1 MFKAG
6 KDIDR
11 EKVEALKKGDEF
23 AYNSLFRKYA
33 KKIYHVSRKMRLGH
47 EDAEGVVQEVFI
59 KIWRNR
65 ENLDPSLSFNAYL
78 ITITRSI
85 VIRQIERQVKL
96 SIYKDH
102 LFMTTDK
109 GHNHTEDYVIFSDL
123 MDESCKVMDSLPP
136 QQKQVFMMKNFDH
149 LSLDEIADQLQ
160 VSKKTV
166 KNHFF
171 RANKSLKEKLLD
183 SKIISLVFLIASCLI
198 VSVNFL

>member
-11 EKVEALKKGDEF
+11 DKVEALKSGDES

-33 KKIYHVSRKMRLGH
+33 KKIYHVSRKMNLSH

-59 KIWRNR
+59 KIWKNK

-85 VIRQIERQVKL
+85 VIRQVQRQVKL
-96 SIYKDH
+96 SAYKEY
-102 LFMTTDK
+102 LSLTTEDR
-109 GHNHTEDYVIFSDL
+109 HNQTEDYVIFSEL
-123 MDESCKVMDSLPP
+123 MDESSKAMDELPP
-136 QQKQVFMMKNFDH
+136 KQKQIFMMKNFEH
-149 LSLDEIADQLQ
+149 LTLDEIAEKLQ
-160 VSKKTV
+160 VSRKTV

-171 RANKSLKEKLLD
+171 RANKSLKEKLID
-183 SKIISLVFLIASCLI
+183 SKIISIISFII
-198 VSVNFL
+198 VSLVGG